1 MRIIVL
7 LIVTFFYSQ
16 SIFAL
21 SSKDIGLY
29 KSIFNDYRN
38 GNFDKGD
45 KDIAK
50 LDDLILMGHVQ
61 ALKLLHPTAHRSS
74 FLELRDWL
82 SEYSDHYEA
91 RRIYKLGVRRM
102 PDGAKKPKK
111 TPSAPRPGTRGFRA
125 AAPRRSATSSSTA
138 RR

>member
-1 MRIIVL
+1 MDRMRIIVL

-45 KDIAK
+45 KN
-50 LDDLILMGHVQ
+50 LILKNRIH
-61 ALKLLHPTAHRSS
+61 LKRNRI
-74 FLELRDWL
+74 RDIDYDEDLNLIIML
-82 SEYSDHYEA
+82 SENIPSIVTLE
-91 RRIYKLGVRRM
+91 KL
-102 PDGAKKPKK
+102 
-111 TPSAPRPGTRGFRA
+111 
-125 AAPRRSATSSSTA
+125 
-138 RR
+138 